1 MQPPPLPTPT
11 SQLTDKK
18 GWVGVKVGNGG
29 FPTTRNVESNLDEKD
44 WELSVI
50 WLQSRQGVE
59 QGVSRATSSSTQ
71 GFLLLVPR
79 SERDEKGRTLKTRL
93 EQGLYEAVHALLVR

>member
-1 MQPPPLPTPT
+1 M
-11 SQLTDKK
+11 
-18 GWVGVKVGNGG
+18 GVKVGNGG

-93 EQGLYEAVHALLVR
+93 

>member
-29 FPTTRNVESNLDEKD
+29 FPTTRNVESNLDEED
-44 WELSVI
+44 WELGLI
-50 WLQSRQGVE
+50 WLQSRQ
-59 QGVSRATSSSTQ
+59 SSSSGRKNVMSMRELFCPDPLA
-71 GFLLLVPR
+71 GF
-79 SERDEKGRTLKTRL
+79 EKMAGFQIFSCLKIKCF
-93 EQGLYEAVHALLVR
+93 HS

>member
-29 FPTTRNVESNLDEKD
+29 FPTTRNVESNLD
-44 WELSVI
+44 
-50 WLQSRQGVE
+50 
-59 QGVSRATSSSTQ
+59 
-71 GFLLLVPR
+71 
-79 SERDEKGRTLKTRL
+79 
-93 EQGLYEAVHALLVR
+93 